1 MYMTCEVLCNM
12 DVLQV
17 LSLFVLMCHLL
28 SFSCF
33 ASSSGYIL
41 HYFPRHVILGMTFGF
56 GIFLLCTCFQV
67 TTGFTAD
74 MHIFS
79 TIFKLDSNS
88 LIQLGLVTV
97 VEIILRLIAHYQFGG
112 EMAGPLVM

>member
-1 MYMTCEVLCNM
+1 MLWT
-12 DVLQV
+12 
-17 LSLFVLMCHLL
+17 
-28 SFSCF
+28 
-33 ASSSGYIL
+33 GYIL

-74 MHIFS
+74 IHIFS
-79 TIFKLDSNS
+79 TIFQLDSNS

-97 VEIILRLIAHYQFGG
+97 VEIVLRVIAHYRIGG
-112 EMAGPLVM
+112 EMAGPLVMYVLI